1 MGESPAVE
9 LRRAPSG
16 AKRSSFAPEE
26 HETRGV
32 AIFYSPSRLR
42 LWNAF
47 LTLKSGTLL
56 IQIKNVVLIYAVLSL
71 GVFMVFYSSAKG
83 CGFLV
88 YERAAMDARAEVD
101 GDVADYDSD
110 GDEAKCLRWIEWLM
124 RMLAPCNEVYQTI
137 TLLASFLL
145 SMYVSQA
152 LTRYF
157 KYLDEGRALQRAIYD
172 FCFSVRP
179 HVDVSHA
186 GAHEFL
192 TTTQRYLGL
201 AHIYVWARIAPFQ
214 VVEEGFAASDLLA
227 HLTETD
233 FMGLRVV
240 TAKEAAVLARFSEDQ
255 VHIVLLAWVS
265 ELVKEAHDADL
276 LELEAPN
283 YAQVQDNLNKITSAA
298 MRILATADT
307 LVPHVYAQMMQVSV
321 DAVCVLAAFSAT
333 YITVKALLDDYPVV
347 RSLESVWLPVFAV
360 GSSTVQ
366 TIFYQGFVI
375 MANDMM
381 HPFDRRRKLTSLKRK
396 WIRGVQ
402 RVFCCAAA
410 EAVGRENMAK
420 MDVMK
425 LLSETHVWVESLLYP
440 PLRPAKAEALKR
452 VSADGRAGN
461 DRWNGPVQQNFKP
474 LYLGPIDVV
483 LADIWTDRFLSS
495 SSFQAVTK
503 LCRNRSD
510 SRILKSCRI
519 CLFPAQA
526 DGALGDRLF
535 AISRKQKRK
544 QRRVSS
550 VEWRATNT
558 FEAMAAAPPEEDEEE
573 DEEDEAEA
581 KEEVPPARGGRT
593 PLPPS
598 SKSFFSVVTNPLGR
612 HGPR

>member
-1 MGESPAVE
+1 
-9 LRRAPSG
+9 
-16 AKRSSFAPEE
+16 
-26 HETRGV
+26 
-32 AIFYSPSRLR
+32 
-42 LWNAF
+42 
-47 LTLKSGTLL
+47 
-56 IQIKNVVLIYAVLSL
+56 
-71 GVFMVFYSSAKG
+71 
-83 CGFLV
+83 
-88 YERAAMDARAEVD
+88 
-101 GDVADYDSD
+101 
-110 GDEAKCLRWIEWLM
+110 
-124 RMLAPCNEVYQTI
+124 
-137 TLLASFLL
+137 
-145 SMYVSQA
+145 MYVSQA

-452 VSADGRAGN
+452 VSADG
-461 DRWNGPVQQNFKP
+461 
-474 LYLGPIDVV
+474 
-483 LADIWTDRFLSS
+483 
-495 SSFQAVTK
+495 
-503 LCRNRSD
+503 
-510 SRILKSCRI
+510 
-519 CLFPAQA
+519 
-526 DGALGDRLF
+526 ALGDRLF

-558 FEAMAAAPPEEDEEE
+558 FEAMAAAPPEEEDEE